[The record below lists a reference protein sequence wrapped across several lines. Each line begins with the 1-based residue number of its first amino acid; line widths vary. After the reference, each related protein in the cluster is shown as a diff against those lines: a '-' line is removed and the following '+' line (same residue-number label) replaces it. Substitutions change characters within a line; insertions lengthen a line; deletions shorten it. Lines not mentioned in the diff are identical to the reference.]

1 MSNINSSLLD
11 ELVDI
16 IYQRIE
22 EKFNKQLNSA
32 NVEFSYEGIV
42 RNPVQTTDSSGNVIG
57 TTSAD
62 VELAFNTLTSLP
74 NLSGSILAEGNKV
87 KIFYNKSNM
96 SNAYIGVKF

>member
-1 MSNINSSLLD
+1 MNIDNTLLN
-11 ELVDI
+11 ELVDV

-22 EKFNKQLNSA
+22 EKFSKQLNAA
-32 NVEFSYEGIV
+32 NVEFSYEGVV
-42 RNPVQTTDSSGNVIG
+42 RNPVNTTDSNGNITA

-74 NLSGSILAEGNKV
+74 NLSGKILSDGNKV

>member
-1 MSNINSSLLD
+1 MENIDSTLLD
-11 ELVDI
+11 ELVDV

-22 EKFNKQLNSA
+22 EKFSKQLNSA
-32 NVEFSYEGIV
+32 NVEFSYEGVV
-42 RNPVQTTDSSGNVIG
+42 RNPVQVKDSNDNITS

-74 NLSGSILAEGNKV
+74 NLSGSILADGNKV

-96 SNAYIGVKF
+96 SGAYIGVKF

>member
-1 MSNINSSLLD
+1 MNIDSKLLD

-22 EKFNKQLNSA
+22 EKFSKQLNSA

-42 RNPVQTTDSSGNVIG
+42 RNPVQTTDSSGNVTG

-62 VELAFNTLTSLP
+62 VELAFNTLSSLP
-74 NLSGSILAEGNKV
+74 NLSGSTLYDGNKV
-87 KIFYNKSNM
+87 KIFYDKSNM

>member
-1 MSNINSSLLD
+1 MNIDNTLLN

-22 EKFNKQLNSA
+22 EKFSKQLNAA

-42 RNPVQTTDSSGNVIG
+42 RNPVNTDDGNGNVVA

-62 VELAFNTLTSLP
+62 VELVFNTLTSLP
-74 NLSGSILAEGNKV
+74 NLSGSILADGDKV

-96 SNAYIGVKF
+96 SGAYIGVKF

>member
-1 MSNINSSLLD
+1 MSHNKHIKP

-22 EKFNKQLNSA
+22 EKFSKQLNSA

-42 RNPVQTTDSSGNVIG
+42 RNPVQVKDSNDNITG

-62 VELAFNTLTSLP
+62 VELAFNTLSSLP
-74 NLSGSILAEGNKV
+74 NLSGSTLYDGNKV
-87 KIFYNKSNM
+87 KIFYDKSNM

>member
-1 MSNINSSLLD
+1 MNNIDSSLID
-11 ELVDI
+11 ELVDV

-22 EKFNKQLNSA
+22 EKFNKQLNAA

-42 RNPVQTTDSSGNVIG
+42 KNPINITDSNGNVIS

-74 NLSGSILAEGNKV
+74 NLSGSILIDGDKV

>member
-1 MSNINSSLLD
+1 MKIDNTLID

-22 EKFNKQLNSA
+22 EKFSKQLNSA

-42 RNPVQTTDSSGNVIG
+42 RNPINTQDGNGNVTA
-57 TTSAD
+57 TTFAD
-62 VELAFNTLTSLP
+62 VELVFNTLTSLP
-74 NLSGSILAEGNKV
+74 NLSGSILSNGDKV

-96 SNAYIGVKF
+96 SGAYIGVKF